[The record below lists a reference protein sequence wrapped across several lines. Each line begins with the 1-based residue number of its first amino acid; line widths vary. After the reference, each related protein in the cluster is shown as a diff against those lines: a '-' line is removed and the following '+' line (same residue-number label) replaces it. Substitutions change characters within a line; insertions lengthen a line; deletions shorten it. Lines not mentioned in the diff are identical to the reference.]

1 MASGFINKEK
11 SELNLQFE
19 TCPYCGNNV
28 LKGAMRCVACQRIL
42 QTPEQ
47 QSAVIEKLEQ
57 SRKRFNTAKLIK
69 FIIFLI
75 AGGYIYKNYSVE
87 IQEFINQLISK

>member
-1 MASGFINKEK
+1 MAAGFINNEESKLD
-11 SELNLQFE
+11 LNFA
-19 TCPYCGNNV
+19 TCPSCGNNV

-42 QTPEQ
+42 QTPEEQ
-47 QSAVIEKLEQ
+47 TAVIEKLEQ

-87 IQEFINQLISK
+87 IQEFINQLISR